1 MGRFEVSGV
10 SLEFSST
17 PDLFSPKAL
26 DQGTALLLKNLAGFE
41 YASALDWGCGWGAI
55 GLWLAKNNPKAQI
68 SAIDSDIAAVN
79 ATKEN
84 AISNHLGN
92 LEVIPSHGFSAVP
105 NGEKFDL
112 VLSNPPTHRGREVV
126 DNMIKES
133 KDRLNPQAKLV
144 LVVEARI
151 KPWVARQMKEVFG
164 NYKILKRSSKHVVLV
179 AQNGL

>member
-1 MGRFEVSGV
+1 MGSFEVYGLK
-10 SLEFSST
+10 LEFSST

-26 DQGTALLLKNLAGFE
+26 DQGTALLLNNLPGFD

-55 GLWLAKNNPKAQI
+55 AMWLAKNNPEANVT
-68 SAIDSDIAAVN
+68 AIDSDIAAVN

-84 AISNHLGN
+84 AASNHLSN
-92 LEVIPSHGFSAVP
+92 LSVLPSHGFSAVP

-112 VLSNPPTHRGREVV
+112 ILSNPPTHRGREVV

-133 KDRLNPQAKLV
+133 KDRLNSHSKLV